1 MGDIMFYWLFYKKR
15 LSEHTSLRKPIWVL
29 SIMNFLLGM
38 TAIIFAYFSKYT
50 LDAILSSE
58 LNTFYLGAILLVLII
73 LFQFLFKMFY
83 QFYSVKQ
90 QTILYKNLQAK
101 YFESLLHTKLPVI
114 NSRHKGVWM
123 NMLDSDVT
131 RLSTGLIEI
140 LPRFIFMMTRFVFA
154 FVLLLLL
161 DPIIAIT
168 ISALGI
174 TLIVIGTLLRNEMKR
189 RHHLRQ
195 DAESSVREYLQEQL
209 SHPEIIKAFRAED
222 HTVQKLGSRQQK
234 FAEAKVFQ
242 KKLTILFGT
251 VLQALFMLIYA
262 SVLAFGAYR
271 ISIGILT
278 VGSLVAILQL
288 AEYMQS
294 PFRLANSLLPTF
306 SAMEA
311 SHERLENII
320 KLPQESNQS
329 SKVESFHSIQGN
341 DICFGYDDKPEIISH
356 LNFSIKAGQVVQIS
370 GSSGIGKTT
379 LLYILLGL
387 LEPTS
392 GSINLSGHTH
402 IRVNANSRE
411 FFAYVPQQLHLMSG
425 TIKENILY
433 ARTNVSE
440 SKMIEVCRSCQIHDD
455 IMLLPKGYDSIIGEN
470 GIGLSEGQ
478 LQRLALARALIG
490 DEPILL
496 LDEVTSALDQ
506 TTEAAL
512 LKTLRSLKNK
522 TIFIVS
528 HRTLPDNMIDQ
539 IIHI

>member
-1 MGDIMFYWLFYKKR
+1 MFYWLFYKKHFN
-15 LSEHTSLRKPIWVL
+15 ENTNLRKPIWVL
-29 SIMNFLLGM
+29 SIINLLLGM
-38 TAIIFAYFSKYT
+38 TAIVFAYFSKYT

-58 LNTFYLGAILLVLII
+58 LNTFYLGASLLVLTIV
-73 LFQFLFKMFY
+73 FQFIFKVFY
-83 QFYSVKQ
+83 QYYSIKQ
-90 QTILYKNLQAK
+90 QTILHKNLQAK
-101 YFESLLHTKLPVI
+101 YFESLLHTKLPII

-131 RLSTGLIEI
+131 RLSTGLLEI
-140 LPRFIFMMTRFVFA
+140 LPRFIFMITRFVFA
-154 FVLLLLL
+154 FVLLLFL
-161 DPIIAIT
+161 DTIIAIT
-168 ISALGI
+168 ISALGLS
-174 TLIVIGTLLRNEMKR
+174 LIVVGTLLRNEMKR

-222 HTVQKLGSRQQK
+222 HTIEQLGARQQK
-234 FAEAKVFQ
+234 YAEAKVYQ
-242 KKLTILFGT
+242 KKLTIIFGT

-271 ISIGILT
+271 ISIGLLT

-288 AEYMQS
+288 VEYMQS
-294 PFRLANSLLPTF
+294 PFRLANSLLPKF

-311 SHERLENII
+311 SHERLENIA
-320 KLPQESNQS
+320 KLPQELKQS
-329 SKVESFHSIQGN
+329 SKKETFHTISAN
-341 DICFGYDDKPEIISH
+341 DICFGYNDNPEIISH
-356 LNFSIKAGQVVQIS
+356 LDFSIKTGQVVQIT

-379 LLYILLGL
+379 MLYILLGL
-387 LEPTS
+387 LDPIS
-392 GSINLSGHTH
+392 GSIHLNGKTN
-402 IRVNANSRE
+402 IPVNSNSRE
-411 FFAYVPQQLHLMSG
+411 FFTYVPQQLNLMSG

-433 ARTNVSE
+433 ARTNISE
-440 SKMIEVCRSCQIHDD
+440 SKIIEVCRSCQIHDD
-455 IMLLPKGYDSIIGEN
+455 IISLPKGYDSIIGEN

-496 LDEVTSALDQ
+496 LDEVTSALDH

-512 LKTLRSLKNK
+512 LKTIRSLKNK

-528 HRTLPDNMIDQ
+528 HRTLPDYMIDQ

>member
-1 MGDIMFYWLFYKKR
+1 MGDTMFYWLFYKKR
-15 LSEHTSLRKPIWVL
+15 LNEITSLKKPIWVL
-29 SIMNFLLGM
+29 SIVNLLLGM

-50 LDAILSSE
+50 LDAILSSD
-58 LNTFYLGAILLVLII
+58 LNTFYVGAILLFLII
-73 LFQFLFKMFY
+73 IFQFLSKVFY
-83 QFYSVKQ
+83 QYYSIKQ
-90 QTILYKNLQAK
+90 QSILHKNLQAK
-101 YFESLLHTKLPVI
+101 YFESLLHTKLPII

-131 RLSTGLIEI
+131 RLSTGLIDI
-140 LPRFIFMMTRFVFA
+140 LPRFIFIITRFIFA
-154 FVLLLLL
+154 FVLLLML
-161 DPIIAIT
+161 DAIIAVT
-168 ISALGI
+168 ISALG
-174 TLIVIGTLLRNEMKR
+174 LILILIGTLLRNEMKR

-222 HTVQKLGSRQQK
+222 HTVTQLDNRQQK
-234 FAEAKVFQ
+234 YAEAKVYQ
-242 KKLTILFGT
+242 KKLTIMFGT

-271 ISIGILT
+271 ISVGIIT

-288 AEYMQS
+288 VEYMQS

-311 SHERLENII
+311 SHDRLENIT
-320 KLPQESNQS
+320 KLPKEQNQS
-329 SKVESFHSIQGN
+329 SKKESFHTIQGN
-341 DICFGYDDKPEIISH
+341 NICFGYDDKPEIISH
-356 LNFSIKAGQVVQIS
+356 LDFSVNPGQVVQIS

-387 LEPTS
+387 IEPTT
-392 GSINLSGHTH
+392 GSIHLNGDKLIPINS
-402 IRVNANSRE
+402 NSRE

-440 SKMIEVCRSCQIHDD
+440 SKVIEVCRSCQIHDD
-455 IMLLPKGYDSIIGEN
+455 IMSLQNGYDSIIGEN

-478 LQRLALARALIG
+478 LQRIALARALIG

-496 LDEVTSALDQ
+496 LDEVTSALDH

-512 LKTLRSLKNK
+512 LKTIRSLKNK

-528 HRTLPDNMIDQ
+528 HRTLPDYMIDQ